1 MIPSKKNTYTVEM
14 GEPVMIAIGFSNADD
29 ALKFLAACGSLAVL
43 DPEEVDA
50 DDLIKPLKRSSNSF
64 GIYTNDQ
71 SILREIKEGKPKK
84 KGGKS

>member
-1 MIPSKKNTYTVEM
+1 MIPNKKNTYTVEM
-14 GEPVMIAIGFSNADD
+14 DQPVMIAIGFSDAED
-29 ALKFLAACGSLAVL
+29 ALKFLAACGSLAVI

-50 DDLIKPLKRSSNSF
+50 NDLIKPLKQSSKSF